1 MGSHTVSAAQRNAQL
16 GRILDVLRALDR
28 RDGVDLYE
36 LAEQQGTTVRTI
48 RRDLDALRGAG
59 LPLSE
64 ETDGKRKRWRLSVK
78 DRLGELSGLL
88 DASHYLAL
96 RVAMGQ
102 GSALHNA
109 SSLFATLEDLAQ
121 KIETAVGKPGRAQLS
136 AIEACFYSYEKFA
149 YQKAPPDVLW
159 VLVQAITE
167 RRVCEVRYRTPG
179 SSAAKAFNVLP
190 LRLFVHQGAV
200 YLMCHVP
207 KHSAVATLNLQRL
220 EDLRVLDVRAE
231 APKDFDPQRLEN
243 AAFGVFSGGPET
255 TYVLRFDAEVAP
267 FIHERTWHPT
277 QRLRALRGGGVE
289 VKFTCRGSHEVSA
302 WVASWRD
309 HATVV
314 EPKGLREEL
323 GELGEWL
330 SEKYR
335 AKKPAQPSASAKRPR
350 RTVTA
355 APRTSTR

>member
-1 MGSHTVSAAQRNAQL
+1 MRSHQVSAAPRNAQL
-16 GRILDVLRALDR
+16 GRILAILRALDR

-36 LAEQQGTTVRTI
+36 LAEQQGATVRTI
-48 RRDLDALRGAG
+48 RRDLDALRDAG

-102 GSALHNA
+102 GSALHNT
-109 SSLFATLEDLAQ
+109 SSLFATLEDLAL
-121 KIETAVGKPGRAQLS
+121 KIEKAVGRSGHDQLS

-149 YQKAPPDVLW
+149 YQKAPPDVIW

-167 RRVCEVRYRTPG
+167 HRLCDVRYRAPG
-179 SSAAKAFNVLP
+179 AVAAKTFKLLP

-200 YLMCHVP
+200 YLMGHVP
-207 KHSAVATLNLQRL
+207 KHGAVATLNLQRL
-220 EDLRVLDVRAE
+220 EDLQVLDTLAE
-231 APKDFDPQRLEN
+231 PPADFDPARLEN

-255 TYVLRFDAEVAP
+255 TYELRFDAEVAP

-289 VKFTCRGSHEVSA
+289 LKFTCRGSHEVSA

-309 HATVV
+309 HVTVI
-314 EPKGLREEL
+314 EPAALREEFA
-323 GELGEWL
+323 ELADWL
-330 SEKYR
+330 WEKYR
-335 AKKPAQPSASAKRPR
+335 TKKSATGK
-350 RTVTA
+350 
-355 APRTSTR
+355 TRGRVER